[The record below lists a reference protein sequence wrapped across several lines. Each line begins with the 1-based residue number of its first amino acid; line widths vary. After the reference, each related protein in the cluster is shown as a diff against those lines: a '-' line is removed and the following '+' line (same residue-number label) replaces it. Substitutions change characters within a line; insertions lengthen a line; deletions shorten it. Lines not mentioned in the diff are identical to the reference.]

1 MKKRI
6 GKFASHLVEE
16 GETIG
21 LGTGST
27 SSEFIR
33 ALGRRVREEEL
44 EIYGVPTSYETEILA
59 KDEGI
64 KLCYNLK
71 IDKAFDGADEVNPD
85 HHLLKGRGGAL
96 FREKIV
102 DYHAREFY
110 VLVEEKKLVGRLGEK
125 FPVSLEVHPLA
136 LELAMKKLEGF
147 GKPNLRLS
155 ERKPIITD
163 NGNFLVDLKMVVEDA
178 KRTERELN
186 SIPGVLEN
194 GIFTRRCKL
203 IIGRRERVEILQKN
217 SKSSL

>member
-6 GKFASHLVEE
+6 GEFASRLVEE

-21 LGTGST
+21 IGTGSA
-27 SSEFIR
+27 SAEFIR
-33 ALGRRVREEEL
+33 ALGKRVREEEL
-44 EIYGVPTSYETEILA
+44 EIYGVPTSYETQILA
-59 KDEGI
+59 RDAGI

-102 DYHAREFY
+102 DYYAREFY
-110 VLVEEKKLVGRLGEK
+110 VLVEEKKLVKRLGEK
-125 FPVSLEVHPLA
+125 FPVSLEVHPFA
-136 LELAMKKLEGF
+136 YELATKRLEDF
-147 GKPNLRLS
+147 GKPTLRLS

-163 NGNFLVDLKMVVEDA
+163 NGNFLIDLKMSVEDA
-178 KRTERELN
+178 KRTEKELN

-194 GIFTRRCKL
+194 GIFTRECKL
-203 IIGRRERVEILQKN
+203 IIGRGERVEIL
-217 SKSSL
+217 